1 MVSFNEDSGKGFDF
15 ANHPLETND
24 ETAFSGRGLLL
35 IRDLCES
42 LEYHGKGN
50 IAIARFSWST
60 GQA

>member
-1 MVSFNEDSGKGFDF
+1 LLRIEDSGKGFDYK
-15 ANHPLETND
+15 NQDYRQLQDTD
-24 ETAFSGRGLLL
+24 LSGRGIML

-60 GQA
+60 G